1 MKAFETLKSK
11 VEKDWNNITG
21 ARALSHQKLKELSS
35 IEFFRETGPGDK
47 HLNIQIVVYGSFARG
62 ELTAKSDIDW
72 TLLVDGPADPEH
84 SQIAQRIGSLLEENG
99 FGRPSPDGAFG
110 SMAGSHELIH
120 LIGGRRDTNE
130 NMTRRMLLLLESLVL
145 PDPSD
150 KVILSRVIRQIL
162 RRYIDCDPSVSRM
175 NSTQPKVPRF
185 LLNDVVR
192 YWRTMAVDYAA
203 KKWEKEGKWALRN
216 AKLRMSRKLIFV
228 KGLLLCLKCQ
238 SLPKQDSVKETDA
251 KIIEH
256 CERIAGLSAIDV
268 LSEHLLELDA
278 LDIAKELFGAY
289 DGFLEILSNEEKRT
303 HLETLR
309 FDNAEKDGVFQ
320 EVRDF
325 GKRFQ
330 AGLSKLFFDESNG
343 LAELTKE
350 YGVF

>member
-1 MKAFETLKSK
+1 
-11 VEKDWNNITG
+11 
-21 ARALSHQKLKELSS
+21 
-35 IEFFRETGPGDK
+35 
-47 HLNIQIVVYGSFARG
+47 
-62 ELTAKSDIDW
+62 
-72 TLLVDGPADPEH
+72 
-84 SQIAQRIGSLLEENG
+84 
-99 FGRPSPDGAFG
+99 
-110 SMAGSHELIH
+110 MAGSHELIH

-130 NMTRRMLLLLESLVL
+130 NMTRRMLLLLESLVI

-150 KVILSRVIRQIL
+150 RVILSRVIRQIL
-162 RRYIDCDPSVSRM
+162 RRYIDGDPSVSRM
-175 NSTQPKVPRF
+175 NSTQPLVPRF

-203 KKWEKEGKWALRN
+203 KKWDKEGKWALRN
-216 AKLRMSRKLIFV
+216 ANLRMSRKLIFV
-228 KGLLLCLKCQ
+228 KGLLLCLKCR
-238 SLPKQDSVKETDA
+238 SLSKQNSIKETDA
-251 KIIEH
+251 KIIDH

-289 DGFLEILSNEEKRT
+289 DDFLEILRSPEKRD
-303 HLETLR
+303 HLEILR